1 MVENNQTKNKR
12 KIRGALVLGILA
24 ICLLAGSMFSF
35 FSDVVTGGGEVVS
48 GTLDIEGTYVIT
60 VNGEEASNL
69 NIENF
74 NPGDVMVIKATV
86 TNSGNKSAWIR
97 DIITID
103 VDPAL
108 ASYIEIF
115 EGEVTVSEM
124 STAEKVTLDENGIFS
139 TTPKII
145 NGTGTGAEEETNGI
159 TEFVAVY
166 TIYFSETATNEA
178 QGKSINFTAVTQ
190 ALQYRNNTDT
200 PTDADWE
207 SVVTSSFGN

>member
-24 ICLLAGSMFSF
+24 ICLIAGSMFSF
-35 FSDVVTGGGEVVS
+35 FSDVVTGDGEVVS

-60 VNGEEASNL
+60 VNGEEASGL
-69 NIENF
+69 SIDNF
-74 NPGDVMVIKATV
+74 NPGDVIVIKATV

-97 DIITID
+97 DVITID

-108 ASYIEIF
+108 TSFIEIF
-115 EGEVTVSEM
+115 EGEVTVAEM
-124 STAEKVTLDENGIFS
+124 STAEKITLDENGTYS
-139 TTPKII
+139 TTPAII

-166 TIYFSETATNEA
+166 TIYFSDTATNEA

-200 PTDADWE
+200 PTDTDWE